1 MCAFLFRGYK
11 SIHQLRTDCLGPLER
26 DIMAVVWE
34 GGEMTVRT
42 VRARLDQFVAYTTVM
57 TTLDRLFRKGLLDR
71 RKTGRAFA
79 YQPIVTEDEL
89 DRAFARGAVSAF
101 LRQDGQDPLPL
112 LSSLVD
118 VVSELDPE
126 LLNALERLVREKRQ
140 RGEKSPPT

>member
-1 MCAFLFRGYK
+1 M
-11 SIHQLRTDCLGPLER
+11 DCLGPLGR
-26 DIMAVVWE
+26 DIMDVGWA
-34 GGEMTVRT
+34 GGEMTVRA
-42 VRARLDQFVAYTTVM
+42 VCARLGQFVAYTTVM
-57 TTLDRLFRKGLLDR
+57 TTLDRLFRKGLLNR

-89 DRAFARGAVSAF
+89 DRAFASGAVSAF

-140 RGEKSPPT
+140 RREKSPPT